1 MKKLPEFDYN
11 GALDFITEEEI
22 ESVKDEVLDAHK
34 KLSEGTG
41 AGNDFIG
48 WLDLPYAGKTEE
60 LKRVKK
66 CAAKIRKDSEYL
78 IVIGIG
84 GSYLGARA
92 AIDMLSGTFYREK
105 NDGVKVLFAGNSLS
119 PSYLADLIDL
129 VEGHDVSLNVISKSG
144 TTLEPAVS
152 FRILR
157 GLMEKKYG
165 AEAAK
170 RIYATTDKKKGVLH
184 DLSVKEGYEMFEVP
198 DNVGG
203 RYSVLTPVGLLPIAA
218 AGFDIDDMLS
228 GARDASESYKDPELF
243 TNPCYTYAAV
253 RNLLYRKGKKIEI
266 MANFEPKFHNLTEWW
281 KQLYGESEGKDGKGI
296 FPAGVDF
303 STDLHSMG
311 QYIQDGERTIFE
323 TVISAEKPA
332 RDYIL
337 PWTEDDEDKL
347 NYIAGKGLDYINK
360 TAAEGTK
367 KAHIS
372 GGVPNLAV
380 KMADMSEYSF
390 GATVFFFEKACA
402 ISGYMLGVNP
412 FNQPGVEAYKKNMF
426 ALLGRE

>member
-1 MKKLPEFDYN
+1 MKKLPEFDYT

-34 KLSEGTG
+34 KRSEGTG

-165 AEAAK
+165 AEAA
-170 RIYATTDKKKGVLH
+170 
-184 DLSVKEGYEMFEVP
+184 
-198 DNVGG
+198 
-203 RYSVLTPVGLLPIAA
+203 
-218 AGFDIDDMLS
+218 
-228 GARDASESYKDPELF
+228 
-243 TNPCYTYAAV
+243 
-253 RNLLYRKGKKIEI
+253 
-266 MANFEPKFHNLTEWW
+266 
-281 KQLYGESEGKDGKGI
+281 
-296 FPAGVDF
+296 
-303 STDLHSMG
+303 
-311 QYIQDGERTIFE
+311 
-323 TVISAEKPA
+323 
-332 RDYIL
+332 
-337 PWTEDDEDKL
+337 
-347 NYIAGKGLDYINK
+347 
-360 TAAEGTK
+360 
-367 KAHIS
+367 
-372 GGVPNLAV
+372 
-380 KMADMSEYSF
+380 
-390 GATVFFFEKACA
+390 
-402 ISGYMLGVNP
+402 
-412 FNQPGVEAYKKNMF
+412 
-426 ALLGRE
+426 